1 MLPSILSTLG
11 FSPSRRVLS
20 LVFHEPSL
28 PWPRSKVLF
37 FLSFFYVLSS
47 MADDVADGL
56 GNMKLT
62 SDEEEIIPISDE
74 GRMQAM

>member
-1 MLPSILSTLG
+1 
-11 FSPSRRVLS
+11 
-20 LVFHEPSL
+20 
-28 PWPRSKVLF
+28 
-37 FLSFFYVLSS
+37 

-62 SDEEEIIPISDE
+62 SAEEEIIPISDE